1 MIHTPDLDIFLLML
15 PMSNEVA
22 GKLYMKNG
30 TRGKTRM
37 IDIADVKDQLDG
49 KVSGQNISHLLE
61 ARI

>member
-1 MIHTPDLDIFLLML
+1 ML
-15 PMSNEVA
+15 PMSNQVA

>member
-1 MIHTPDLDIFLLML
+1 MIHTPDPDIFLLML

-22 GKLYMKNG
+22 GKLYMENG
-30 TRGKTRM
+30 RRGKTRM

-49 KVSGQNISHLLE
+49 KVSGQNISYLLE